1 MRRLAP
7 RSLAF
12 LGKRAYAEMMDV
24 RDVPWGCQGRAIGG
38 IATWI
43 LPNPSGLNRGFT
55 LDELVGA
62 YSEFRMSLDG

>member
-1 MRRLAP
+1 MRRFAP

-24 RDVPWGCQGRAIGG
+24 RDVPWGYQRRTIAG
-38 IATWI
+38 IVTWI
-43 LPNPSGLNRGFT
+43 LPNPSGRNRGFA
-55 LDELVGA
+55 LDALVGA